1 MSLLKQ
7 FIISESTDYLEP
19 DFKSALV
26 EKLTNAYK
34 EEINAFYAYFT
45 VKNFLVGQGRK
56 DIEKFY
62 DEAAK
67 DELYDHAAWILE
79 RINQLG
85 GFPVN
90 ALNVSQL
97 PDVVH
102 PYIQPELSGTSIH
115 VTNSLKENIEAE
127 KGAINTY
134 IGLEEFTRGVDVV
147 TNRKMKHIL
156 ADELEHLQELEEFL
170 ADIENS

>member
-1 MSLLKQ
+1 MSLLRDW
-7 FIISESTDYLEP
+7 IIKESTDYLEP

-26 EKLTNAYK
+26 DKLTNAYK

-85 GFPVN
+85 GFPAG
-90 ALNVSQL
+90 ALNVTQL
-97 PDVVH
+97 PEVVH
-102 PYIQPELSGTSIH
+102 PYIEPRFNGE
-115 VTNSLKENIEAE
+115 SLQVGESLRENIEAE
-127 KGAINTY
+127 KGAIETY
-134 IGLEEFTRGVDVV
+134 RDLEKFTRGIDVV

-156 ADELEHLQELEEFL
+156 ADEIEHLQELEEFL
-170 ADIENS
+170 ADITNS